1 MSAHASGLSPRMEL
15 ILGSATVVVAQKGMR
30 GLTHRAVDAAAD
42 LPVGST
48 SGYLRTRLAL
58 TTALAEFISA
68 HLTDSIEQLVG
79 RQRAGATEEV
89 LIEDA
94 IDIFVT
100 WLQAPN
106 ALLAHGELAQEA
118 TRVPQVAEALE
129 PSKRR
134 LEGIVEELLA
144 TAGVE
149 GDVRG
154 DAQAVIAAMN
164 GVLLTALSRP
174 VDDREAYVRGV
185 AHRIITAFMS
195 LPEIADRPSGPTKG
209 AGRFPSPCP

>member
-1 MSAHASGLSPRMEL
+1 MSTHPKGLSPRMEL
-15 ILGSATVVVAQKGMR
+15 ILGSATVVVARKGMR

-68 HLTDSIEQLVG
+68 HLADSIEELVG
-79 RQRAGATEEV
+79 RQRAGATDEV
-89 LIEDA
+89 LVDDA
-94 IDIFVT
+94 IDIFAT

-118 TRVPQVAEALE
+118 TRVPEVAAALE

-134 LEGIVEELLA
+134 LEGIVEELLT

-149 GDVRG
+149 GDVGG

-174 VDDREAYVRGV
+174 VEDREAYVRGV
-185 AHRIITAFMS
+185 ARRIITAFMS
-195 LPEIADRPSGPTKG
+195 LPEIAARTSTRDEG
-209 AGRFPSPCP
+209 